1 MIEKRPPLSDEI
13 LSIQVTDGGNCLKNL
28 YFNRYNYLY
37 FPSFRTIL
45 RGECVVVPRE
55 ISAESIYIAFKDSSY
70 APASKFSLFEA
81 FRQYIYFCDANNH
94 PTFTNKSVFAY
105 SDYLI
110 YKNKCGEIKNSS
122 YTTAIST
129 TKKLFA
135 LLDLPERWFDELPT
149 LGRSQSESYKSY
161 SDNDLKKLL
170 PLLRAFFKQL
180 SKQFLQKPKIY
191 MSQGKNNTPMNFIW
205 EGRVYSIY
213 GSISQLMTCGVYLM
227 SYYTWAN
234 TTTLLAIERPRITKN
249 NLNEVWYQMPAFKR
263 RAFRVITVQIGDHGQ
278 LNVPKYSLE
287 FFNQL
292 LKVSKAISVS
302 SNLLFQTASLNRTA
316 RLTAYHMQNFNKFLY
331 ETFNL
336 TDDKGFSLT
345 PIVSRF
351 RATGS
356 QLIQLHHSH
365 IQSASLLGNLPQTTR
380 RYYSEGNEYENQS
393 MIQETVSILADKA
406 KHGGNVQQPKSRIKN
421 ELNVEI
427 LTYENML
434 KMKSPP
440 MRQAHGS
447 YCKNPFGEQAKRFL
461 QRAQRHDLISTEK
474 FACSDLLICFSC
486 PHQVIVAEPTD
497 IWCLLSFKECIEESI
512 YKHVNH
518 YHFHQNYDS
527 VLTLIEK
534 ILLNIDKKTLSKAT
548 QKLLDEGPH
557 PLWQD
562 QSFLYPFNSKEA

>member
-1 MIEKRPPLSDEI
+1 MTKKRFPHFGEM
-13 LSIQVTDGGNCLKNL
+13 LSIQVTDGGNYLKTL
-28 YFNRYNYLY
+28 YFDRYNYLY
-37 FPSFRTIL
+37 FPSMYTIK
-45 RGECVVVPRE
+45 RGDCVVTPRE
-55 ISAESIYIAFKDSSY
+55 ISAESIYIAFKESSY
-70 APASKFSLFEA
+70 APASKHSLFEY
-81 FRQYIYFCDANNH
+81 FRQYIYFCDENNH

-110 YKNKCGEIKNSS
+110 YENKCGKIKNST

-135 LLDLPERWFDELPT
+135 LLDLPVRWFDELPT
-149 LGRSQSESYKSY
+149 LGKSQQEPYKAY

-180 SKQFLQKPKIY
+180 AKQFLQNPECY
-191 MSQGKNNTPMNFIW
+191 LSQGKNKTSMYFRWKDKDYP
-205 EGRVYSIY
+205 IY

-234 TTTLLAIERPRITKN
+234 TSTLLSIERPKVSKN
-249 NLNEVWYQMPAFKR
+249 NINELWYQMPAFKR

-278 LNVPKYSLE
+278 INIPKYSMD

-302 SNLLFQTASLNRTA
+302 NNLLFQTASLNQTT
-316 RLTAYHMQNFNKFLY
+316 RLTVYHMQNFNNFLY
-331 ETFNL
+331 KTFHL
-336 TDDKGFSLT
+336 IDDKGCSLT

-365 IQSASLLGNLPQTTR
+365 IQSASLLGNLPQTIR
-380 RYYSEGNEYENQS
+380 RYYSEGNEYQNQS

-406 KHGGNVQQPKSRIKN
+406 KHGGNVLQSKSRIKN

-486 PHQVIVAEPTD
+486 PHQVIIAEPTD

-527 VLTLIEK
+527 VLRLIEK
-534 ILLNIDKKTLSKAT
+534 ILLNIDKKILSKAT